1 MNFYA
6 KLAIAAIIIGGSFAF
21 LWKQGYLQRL
31 TTYVEATREE
41 LKKCSWP
48 TRDELWQS
56 TVLVFVVMAAL
67 GIFTVGADFVIL
79 KIVRVLMT
87 GAGN

>member
-6 KLAIAAIIIGGSFAF
+6 KLAIAALVVGGAFAF
-21 LWKQGYLQRL
+21 LWKQGYLLRL
-31 TTYVEATREE
+31 TAYVEATREE

-56 TVLVFVVMAAL
+56 TVLIFVVMAAL
-67 GIFTVGADFVIL
+67 GAFTVGSDFVIL
-79 KIVRVLMT
+79 KIVRALMT
-87 GAGN
+87 GIGN